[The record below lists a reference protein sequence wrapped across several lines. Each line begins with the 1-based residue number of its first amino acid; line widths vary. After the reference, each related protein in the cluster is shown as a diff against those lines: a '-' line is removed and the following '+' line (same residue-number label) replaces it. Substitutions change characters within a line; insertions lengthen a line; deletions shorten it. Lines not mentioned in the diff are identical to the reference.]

1 MNFEDRIS
9 AYPGRYK
16 MTDENGNTSYVM
28 LSRADDPVVE
38 GTPLNAS
45 SFAQMQ
51 DELVTQFTEADRKA
65 AVEFNEKIKNVN
77 KAVGMNSVSFA
88 MNGTSLGFQI
98 TGSNYNPDHAI
109 PLTLF
114 VVSTGG
120 YIGTIQL
127 VMATKDGRPYALY
140 YVCDD
145 TIPVESIT
153 YSYSSGDP
161 GCVYKI
167 EFAKSLLGS
176 ITFMWPSVMSYFD
189 GNTGTIDMAVALHD
203 YVVTDQTLTRYVS
216 GVSL

>member
-16 MTDENGNTSYVM
+16 MTDENGNVSYVTF
-28 LSRADDPVVE
+28 SRADDPIVE

-51 DELVTQFTEADRKA
+51 DELVTQFTAADRD
-65 AVEFNEKIKNVN
+65 IS
-77 KAVGMNSVSFA
+77 KAVGVNSVSFS

-98 TGSNYNPDHAI
+98 SGNNNNPDHAV

-114 VVSTGG
+114 VVSTSG
-120 YIGTIQL
+120 YIGTLQL
-127 VMATKDGRPYALY
+127 AMGTKDGRPYAVY
-140 YVCDD
+140 YVCDN
-145 TIPVESIT
+145 TIPVESVT

-167 EFAKSLLGS
+167 NFAKSLLGS
-176 ITFMWPSVMSYFD
+176 ITFMWPNVMSYYD
-189 GNTGTIDMAVALHD
+189 GNTGTINMAVVRND
-203 YVVTDQTLTRYVS
+203 DVVTDQTLTRYVS